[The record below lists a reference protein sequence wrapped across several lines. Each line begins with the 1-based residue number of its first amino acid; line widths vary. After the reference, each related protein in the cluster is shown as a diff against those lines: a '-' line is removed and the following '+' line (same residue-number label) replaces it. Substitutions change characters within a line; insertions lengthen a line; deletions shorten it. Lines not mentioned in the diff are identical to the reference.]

1 MNDTLFNSYS
11 KLIPPLRRDI
21 QQIPIHQNGNTFTY
35 FYDSLGYTTPD
46 FAIPSDS
53 ETILSLIDGNRSVDD
68 ILKFSSNGVT
78 KEQILGYV
86 RFLDEH
92 GVLESQHFKEQAEL
106 IETEYEKSGIHSCTT
121 AGISYPANP
130 PELKELLDT
139 AFSENEL
146 STPVSKAKALYA
158 PHIDPRVGMS
168 SYVKS
173 FSAIRNLKPKQVVIL
188 ATSHY
193 SGLYDPV
200 YQESPFILSDK
211 TFSMPNGDISSD
223 KVTIDVIQ
231 KSLQNPLRAGV
242 TVQDRAHRIEHSI
255 ELHLLFLNYIWSHE
269 FEIIPVLVGGFDEL
283 FYSSHSY
290 REQQLDSFTTTLRN
304 KFNNEDSFFMISG
317 DLSHFGH
324 KFGDQRPA
332 SAMFDEVKMND
343 KRFLDIGSKGDAD
356 KLLSLMK
363 EEYDPYR
370 ICGFPPLLTYLKA
383 FPESKGSILSHDLW
397 DEREAESAVSFGS
410 ILYS

>member
-53 ETILSLIDGNRSVDD
+53 EAILSLIDGNRSVDD

-78 KEQILGYV
+78 KEQILGYI

-92 GVLESQHFKEQAEL
+92 GVLESQYFKEQAEL

-121 AGISYPANP
+121 AGISYPVNP

-173 FSAIRNLKPKQVVIL
+173 FSAIRNLKPKRVVIL

-193 SGLYDPV
+193 SGLYGPV
-200 YQESPFILSDK
+200 YQEAPFILSDK
-211 TFSMPNGDISSD
+211 TFSMPNGDVSSD
-223 KVTIDVIQ
+223 KLSIDVIL

-255 ELHLLFLNYIWSHE
+255 ELHLLFLNYIWSHK

-283 FYSSHSY
+283 FYSSDSY
-290 REQQLDSFTTTLRN
+290 REQQLDTFATTLRN
-304 KFNNEDSFFMISG
+304 ELNDEKTFFMISG

-324 KFGDQRPA
+324 KFGDQKPA
-332 SAMFDEVKMND
+332 SAMFDEVQIND
-343 KRFLDIGSKGDAD
+343 KRFLDIGSKGDPD

-383 FPESKGSILSHDLW
+383 FPDSKGSILSHDLW
-397 DEREAESAVSFGS
+397 DEREEESSVSFGS